1 MWSKYLK
8 NACENVQFQCSIFSV
23 NVEQLFCKT
32 PPLLLDLAYS
42 QVCRVKQNALSK
54 KKVKYYSKADIE
66 GHPVKQVFS
75 NQFVNNNCLNNET
88 FFITEFFMFSIFAFL
103 IQRKFAIVARGR
115 VFLQPQIFLA
125 IFRQSGSLMRDFNN
139 FKRKQ

>member
-32 PPLLLDLAYS
+32 PPLPLDLAYS

-88 FFITEFFMFSIFAFL
+88 FFITEFFMFSIFAVL

-125 IFRQSGSLMRDFNN
+125 IFLKVAPNVGLQ
-139 FKRKQ
+139 

>member
-32 PPLLLDLAYS
+32 PPLPLDLAYS

-54 KKVKYYSKADIE
+54 KKAKYYSKADIE

-88 FFITEFFMFSIFAFL
+88 FFITVFFMFSIFAVWCQIKICYRSTRSCFSSTSD
-103 IQRKFAIVARGR
+103 ISCHFSTKWFPDEG
-115 VFLQPQIFLA
+115 LQ
-125 IFRQSGSLMRDFNN
+125 
-139 FKRKQ
+139 